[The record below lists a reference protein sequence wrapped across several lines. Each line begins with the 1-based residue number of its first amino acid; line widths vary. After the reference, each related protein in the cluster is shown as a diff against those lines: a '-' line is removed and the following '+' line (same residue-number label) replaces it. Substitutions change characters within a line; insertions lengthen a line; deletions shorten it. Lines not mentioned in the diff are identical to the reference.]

1 MIGALPGTMA
11 PVWYTGGM
19 AGMGTAR
26 LRVYAW
32 LRMQRPDLAARDVEL
47 GSDATVQGLLEAVQ
61 LEAPEGAIILVN
73 DRRAEGDAPV
83 RGGDVV
89 SVFPMLEG
97 G

>member
-1 MIGALPGTMA
+1 MS
-11 PVWYTGGM
+11 
-19 AGMGTAR
+19 TAR

-32 LRMQRPDLAARDVEL
+32 LRQQRPDLAARDVEVGAAGL
-47 GSDATVQGLLEAVQ
+47 VQDLLNAVQ
-61 LEAPEGAIILVN
+61 LALPEGAIILVN
-73 DRRAEGDAPV
+73 DRRAKPSSPV